1 MRSRPKLHDARN
13 ARRAGATTVEMAIVG
28 PLLLLLIFGLFDI
41 AHGFMVQHL
50 IQDASRQGCRVGII
64 RHKTNSAVQATVD
77 RLLKAEGI
85 AKAKTTILVNNASGE
100 VATAKAGDNISVQ
113 ITLASSDVSF
123 FPATGY
129 LKGRLNATCTM
140 RRE

>member
-1 MRSRPKLHDARN
+1 MRSRRKLHDACN
-13 ARRAGATTVEMAIVG
+13 ARRAGASTVEMAIVG
-28 PLLLLLIFGLFDI
+28 PLLLLFIFGLFDI

-50 IQDASRQGCRVGII
+50 IQDATRQACRVGVCP
-64 RHKTNSAVQATVD
+64 HKTNATVQATVD

-85 AKAKTTILVNNASGE
+85 AKANTTILVNTVSGD

-113 ITLASSDVSF
+113 ITLASSQVSL
-123 FPATGY
+123 FPTGGF
-129 LKGRLNATCTM
+129 LKGQLQATCTM

>member
-1 MRSRPKLHDARN
+1 MKSRRKLHAARN

-28 PLLLLLIFGLFDI
+28 PLLLLFIFGLFDI

-50 IQDASRQGCRVGII
+50 IQDATRQGCRVGICS
-64 RHKTNSAVQATVD
+64 RKTNVSVQATID

-85 AKAKTTILVNNASGE
+85 TNASTTILVNDAASD
-100 VATAKAGDNISVQ
+100 VATARAGDNISVQ
-113 ITLASSDVSF
+113 ITLASSEVSL
-123 FPATGY
+123 FPGTGY
-129 LKGRLNATCTM
+129 LKGRLQATCTM